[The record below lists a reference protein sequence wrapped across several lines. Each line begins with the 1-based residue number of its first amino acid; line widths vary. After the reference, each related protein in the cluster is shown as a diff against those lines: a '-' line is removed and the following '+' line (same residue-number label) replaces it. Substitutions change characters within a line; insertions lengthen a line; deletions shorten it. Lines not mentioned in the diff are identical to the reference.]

1 MIEMSISMLSDF
13 TPIILILGGVAAS
26 AWLLAIL
33 LKSAP
38 IVGNPMSKILKAI
51 SIFGFFVG
59 ILLLITGASIWS
71 TEVWDTATKYLLII
85 TGLSLF
91 LKPLR
96 QIPWAALVGLI
107 IGSVCVFLVY
117 FYFPLPEIIF
127 NISSTWFY
135 LAIFFIP
142 ALATY
147 LFFKFLE
154 DLMKLI
160 GLILASKPVATIL
173 GIICISHGILLL
185 FNQNLFSILGI

>member
-1 MIEMSISMLSDF
+1 MLEMSISILSDY
-13 TPIILILGGVAAS
+13 TPIILILGGISSA
-26 AWLLAIL
+26 AWLLAML

-38 IVGNPMSKILKAI
+38 IVGNPMSKLLKVI
-51 SIFGFFVG
+51 SIFGFLVG
-59 ILLLITGASIWS
+59 ILLLLTGAAIWPS
-71 TEVWDTATKYLLII
+71 EIWDTATKYLLII

-107 IGSVCVFLVY
+107 IGSVCFFIVY
-117 FYFPLPEIIF
+117 LYFPLPQMIF

-160 GLILASKPVATIL
+160 GLILSSKPVATIL
-173 GIICISHGILLL
+173 GVICISHGILLL
-185 FNQNLFSILGI
+185 LNQNLFSILGL

>member
-1 MIEMSISMLSDF
+1 MSLSMLINY
-13 TPIILILGGVAAS
+13 TPIILILGGIAATS
-26 AWLLAIL
+26 WLLAIL
-33 LKSAP
+33 LKPTP
-38 IVGNPMSKILKAI
+38 IVGNPMSKILKVV

-59 ILLLITGASIWS
+59 ILLLLTGAAIWS
-71 TEVWDTATKYLLII
+71 TVGWDTGTKYLLII
-85 TGLSLF
+85 TGLALF

-107 IGSVCVFLVY
+107 IGSVCVLLVY
-117 FYFPLPEIIF
+117 IYFPLPEMIF
-127 NISSTWFY
+127 SISSVWFY

-154 DLMKLI
+154 DIMKLI

-185 FNQNLFSILGI
+185 FNQNLFSILLGI

>member
-1 MIEMSISMLSDF
+1 MSLSILANF
-13 TPIILILGGVAAS
+13 TPIILILGGIAAT

-33 LKSAP
+33 LKATP
-38 IVGNPMSKILKAI
+38 IVGNPMSKILKVV
-51 SIFGFFVG
+51 SIFGFLVG
-59 ILLLITGASIWS
+59 ILLLLTGAAIWS
-71 TEVWDTATKYLLII
+71 TEGWDIATKYLLII

-107 IGSVCVFLVY
+107 IGLVCVFLVY
-117 FYFPLPEIIF
+117 FYFPLPEMIF
-127 NISSTWFY
+127 SISSTWFY

-154 DLMKLI
+154 DLIKLI

-173 GIICISHGILLL
+173 GIICISHGVLLL
-185 FNQNLFSILGI
+185 FNQSLFSILGI

>member
-1 MIEMSISMLSDF
+1 MSLSILVDY
-13 TPIILILGGVAAS
+13 TPLILILGGVAAT
-26 AWLLAIL
+26 AWLLAL
-33 LKSAP
+33 LIKKTP
-38 IVGNPMSKILKAI
+38 IIGNPMSKLLKII

-59 ILLLITGASIWS
+59 ILLLITGTAIWS
-71 TEVWDTATKYLLII
+71 VAIWDTATKYLLVI

-107 IGSVCVFLVY
+107 IGSICVFFVY
-117 FYFPLPEIIF
+117 FYFPLPEMIL

-135 LAIFFIP
+135 LAIFLIP

-147 LFFKFLE
+147 LLFKFLE

-160 GLILASKPVATIL
+160 GLILASKPIATIL
-173 GIICISHGILLL
+173 GIVCLSQGIFLLL
-185 FNQNLFSILGI
+185 NHNLFSLLGI

>member
-1 MIEMSISMLSDF
+1 MLEMSLLILADY
-13 TPIILILGGVAAS
+13 TPMILILGGVAAT
-26 AWLLAIL
+26 AWLLAL
-33 LKSAP
+33 LFKKTP
-38 IVGNPMSKILKAI
+38 IIGNTMSKILKII

-59 ILLLITGASIWS
+59 ILLLITGVAIWS
-71 TEVWDTATKYLLII
+71 LEIWDTATKYLLLI

-107 IGSVCVFLVY
+107 IGSICVFLVY
-117 FYFPLPEIIF
+117 FYFPLPEMIL

-135 LAIFFIP
+135 LAIFLIP

-147 LFFKFLE
+147 LLFKFLE

-173 GIICISHGILLL
+173 GIVCISQGILLL
-185 FNQNLFSILGI
+185 FNQNLFSLLGI